1 MRENLVEAA
10 AAAAERE
17 EAEHRFANIF
27 WLFQLEALLFGPF
40 WAGRRLVF
48 CPQMR
53 LVVGKSIRD

>member
-1 MRENLVEAA
+1 MRENLVEAAA

-40 WAGRRLVF
+40 
-48 CPQMR
+48 
-53 LVVGKSIRD
+53 